1 MWIIWVLGAF
11 LSFIFGC
18 IFQII
23 WNLRYHG
30 YGYIDVDPRTEQCRV
45 RLNSNDLGNK
55 SIKKVILKVNHDAV
69 ITREEQVL

>member
-1 MWIIWVLGAF
+1 MWIFLVLSAF

-23 WNLRYHG
+23 WNLRHHG

-45 RLNSNDLGNK
+45 HLNPNDLGNK

>member
-1 MWIIWVLGAF
+1 MLIIWVLGAF

-23 WNLRYHG
+23 WKLRYHG
-30 YGYIDVDPRTEQCRV
+30 YGYIDIDPRTEQCRIH
-45 RLNSNDLGNK
+45 LNSNDLENK